1 MKKLL
6 IGISLLTL
14 TIMATG
20 CGSGPTA
27 TLKTTMGDIKI
38 ELFKEKAPETVKNF
52 VELAK
57 AGKYENV
64 PFHRVINDFMVQTGD
79 FENKNGTGGHSYK
92 GPGTYLE
99 DEFGEGLEHVYGT
112 VSMANA
118 GPNTGGSQFFIVDA
132 PKGTDWLDGHHAI
145 FGIVKDMKVVE
156 KISEVEKDVMDRPK
170 EEVLI
175 LSVEINE

>member
-1 MKKLL
+1 
-6 IGISLLTL
+6 
-14 TIMATG
+14 MATG
-20 CGSGPTA
+20 CKKGNTTA
-27 TLKTTMGDIKI
+27 VLKTSMGDIEI
-38 ELFKEKAPETVKNF
+38 ELYQNEAPETVKYF

-92 GPGTYLE
+92 GEGTYLE
-99 DEFGEGLEHVYGT
+99 DEFGKGLEHVYGA

-132 PKGTDWLDGHHAI
+132 PKGTDWLDGHHSI
-145 FGIVKDMKVVE
+145 FGIVKDMDVVE
-156 KISEVEKDVMDRPK
+156 KISEVDVNAMDNPL

-175 LSVEINE
+175 LSVEIND